1 MYKYKYKAKTNS
13 EWLYEAEIGAENGT
27 QLRNLFFL
35 RCVGWGRFWVI
46 RHCTKLAQVWFQ
58 NRRAKWR
65 KTERLK
71 EKQRKK
77 DDDEGR
83 GFKEELNN
91 AKQEDGFLEEQEEV
105 RMANKDETLTW
116 NIQIKVNVDEDIE
129 DNNNKKDEKEGFVPT
144 DNTPRPP
151 TGALANSTV

>member
-1 MYKYKYKAKTNS
+1 M
-13 EWLYEAEIGAENGT
+13 
-27 QLRNLFFL
+27 
-35 RCVGWGRFWVI
+35 
-46 RHCTKLAQVWFQ
+46 WFQ

-105 RMANKDETLTW
+105 RMDQDNKDETLTW

>member
-1 MYKYKYKAKTNS
+1 M
-13 EWLYEAEIGAENGT
+13 
-27 QLRNLFFL
+27 
-35 RCVGWGRFWVI
+35 
-46 RHCTKLAQVWFQ
+46 WFQ

-105 RMANKDETLTW
+105 RMDNKDETLTW

-129 DNNNKKDEKEGFVPT
+129 DNNKKDEKEGFVPT

-151 TGALANSTV
+151 TGSLANSTD